1 MGIGSNHSFIS
12 GVGLVKYKPRVQ
24 TASREEDQ
32 SNSKR
37 RGDPPTTGMARDYDY
52 LFKLLIIGDSG
63 KRIPG
68 MRNGKWASPGIY
80 TMSRRKLGRGS

>member
-1 MGIGSNHSFIS
+1 MCTTSQGFGQQVDKKSIVNGGGN
-12 GVGLVKYKPRVQ
+12 
-24 TASREEDQ
+24 
-32 SNSKR
+32 
-37 RGDPPTTGMARDYDY
+37 PPTTGMARDYDY

-80 TMSRRKLGRGS
+80 TMSRRRVGRGS